1 MGKNAVLKG
10 ERNMDIKS
18 LDLLARTGEPMPKY
32 LEEYEE
38 NYFLGARYLYRLF
51 EAKVMTLDECK
62 REKQIL
68 INRYNQNKESWEYML
83 SLYKIKDSLIQ
94 LKEQGFNS
102 VLEWEVLEVI
112 DKALKG
118 VNNG

>member
-1 MGKNAVLKG
+1 
-10 ERNMDIKS
+10 MDIKS
-18 LDLLARTGEPMPKY
+18 LDVLAKTGEPMPSN

-51 EAKVMTLDECK
+51 EAKVMTLEDCK

-68 INRYNQNKESWEYML
+68 INRYQQNKESWEYML
-83 SLYKIKDSLIQ
+83 SLYKIKNSLTQ

-102 VLEWEVLEVI
+102 VLEWQVLEEI
-112 DKALKG
+112 NKALG
-118 VNNG
+118 GN

>member
-1 MGKNAVLKG
+1 
-10 ERNMDIKS
+10 MDIKS
-18 LDLLARTGEPMPKY
+18 LDVLAKTGEPMPSN

-51 EAKVMTLDECK
+51 EAKVMTLEDCK

-68 INRYNQNKESWEYML
+68 INRYQQNKESWEYMI
-83 SLYKIKDSLIQ
+83 SLYRIKDSLKQ

-102 VLEWEVLEVI
+102 VLEWQVLEEI
-112 DKALKG
+112 NKALG
-118 VNNG
+118 GN

>member
-1 MGKNAVLKG
+1 
-10 ERNMDIKS
+10 MDIKS
-18 LDLLARTGEPMPKY
+18 LDVLAKTGEPMPNN

-51 EAKVMTLDECK
+51 ESKAMSLDDCK

-68 INRYNQNKESWEYML
+68 INRYQQNKESWEYML
-83 SLYKIKDSLIQ
+83 SLYKIKNSLTQ

-102 VLEWEVLEVI
+102 VLEWQVLEEI
-112 DKALKG
+112 NKALG
-118 VNNG
+118 GANNG

>member
-1 MGKNAVLKG
+1 
-10 ERNMDIKS
+10 MDIKS
-18 LDLLARTGEPMPKY
+18 LDVLAKTGEPMPSN

-51 EAKVMTLDECK
+51 EAKVMTLEDCK

-68 INRYNQNKESWEYML
+68 INRYQQNKESWEYML
-83 SLYKIKDSLIQ
+83 SLYKIKNSLIQ

-102 VLEWEVLEVI
+102 VLEWQVLEEI
-112 DKALKG
+112 NKALEG
-118 VNNG
+118 ELI